1 MPKAPEIEPDWELVR
16 KRNFVERM
24 KHEKGGLAVIQE
36 LPAMIA
42 AGYEAVPEEDMVRLQ
57 WYGLYHDKPK
67 LGHFMMRVK
76 VPGGRLTPHGLR
88 TIGEIAQR
96 HGRGHGEL
104 TTRQN
109 VQLHWLEMARLPEV
123 LSTLDAAGLTTVGA
137 CGDNVRNITGCPVA
151 GLDRDE
157 LFDCRDLVREAAGF
171 FIQHREY
178 SDLPRKHK
186 ITISACA
193 HQCNAPEMHCIA
205 LIGTLREGQAGFA
218 VKVGGGLSTWPRL
231 ADDLGVF
238 VPAGEAVGVLRAILD
253 VWREDR
259 RYRLSRARARLK
271 FMVDDVGPR
280 RFRERIEERLG
291 RRLADGAVPAPP
303 SEELDHAGV
312 HPQRQ
317 AGLAYA
323 GFPVYLGLM
332 NGEQML
338 RIADLAEEVAGWGGG
353 AAGARTAGAGGEA
366 GAGGAALAAG
376 EAGAGGAAAA
386 AGAGR
391 AGGEGVEIRLTRRQN
406 FILANL
412 PAERVPEVVER
423 VAAIGFPL
431 AAGNLRR
438 LAIAC
443 TGNPFCNFTV
453 AETKG
458 RLRQIV
464 EHLESA
470 FGEQAAELGELRLNL
485 DGCPHACA
493 HHWIGDIGLQ
503 GTTLRER
510 GEAGERLQ
518 GYDLFL
524 RGGLGRSAAIGRPVL
539 RRVPGDVVHVAI
551 ERLCRAWLDGREPGE
566 SIQQFFTRNS
576 DEQLIDIAGVPAE
589 VLTR

>member
-1 MPKAPEIEPDWELVR
+1 
-16 KRNFVERM
+16 
-24 KHEKGGLAVIQE
+24 
-36 LPAMIA
+36 MIA
-42 AGYEAVPEEDMVRLQ
+42 AGYEAAAEEDMVRLQ

-67 LGHFMMRVK
+67 LGYFMMRVK
-76 VPGGRLTPHGLR
+76 IPGGILTPARLR
-88 TIGEIAQR
+88 TIGEIASR
-96 HGRGHGEL
+96 FGRGHGEL

-109 VQLHWLEMARLPEV
+109 IQLHWLEMARLPEV
-123 LSTLDAAGLTTVGA
+123 LATLAGAGLTTAGA

-157 LFDCRDLVREAAGF
+157 LFDCRGLLREAADF
-171 FIQHREY
+171 FIRHQEY

-186 ITISACA
+186 ITISACP

-205 LIGTLREGQAGFA
+205 LLGTLLDGRPGFA

-238 VPAGEAVGVLRAILD
+238 VPAAEALATLRGILD

-271 FMVDDVGPR
+271 FMVDDLGPQ
-280 RFRERIEERLG
+280 RFRERVEERLG
-291 RRLADGAVPAPP
+291 RPLLPLPDSAAPAAPAA
-303 SEELDHAGV
+303 EHDHAGV

-317 AGLAYA
+317 PGLVYA
-323 GFPVYLGLM
+323 GFPAYLGLM
-332 NGEQML
+332 SGEQML
-338 RIADLAEEVAGWGGG
+338 RLADLAASVPAG
-353 AAGARTAGAGGEA
+353 
-366 GAGGAALAAG
+366 GAGGA
-376 EAGAGGAAAA
+376 EEV
-386 AGAGR
+386 R
-391 AGGEGVEIRLTRRQN
+391 GVEIRLTRRQN

-412 PAERVPEVVER
+412 PEERLAEVVRR
-423 VAAIGFPL
+423 VAEIGFPL
-431 AAGNLRR
+431 EAGNLRR

-443 TGNPFCNFTV
+443 TGNPFCNYTV

-470 FGEQAAELGELRLNL
+470 FGDQASALGELRLNL

-510 GEAGERLQ
+510 GPGGERRQ

-524 RGGLGRSAAIGRPVL
+524 RGGLGRGAAIGRPVL
-539 RRVPGDVVHVAI
+539 RRVPGEVVHLAV
-551 ERLCRAWLDGREPGE
+551 ERLCRAWLAGRQPGE
-566 SIQQFFTRNS
+566 SIQQFFIRQS
-576 DEQLIDIAGVPAE
+576 DEQLIDVAGVPAE
-589 VLTR
+589 VAHR

>member
-16 KRNFVERM
+16 KRNFVERL
-24 KHEKGGLAVIQE
+24 KHEKGGLEVIHD

-42 AGYEAVPEEDMVRLQ
+42 AGYEAVPEADMVRLQ

-76 VPGGRLTPHGLR
+76 IPGGRLTPHGLR
-88 TIGEIAQR
+88 TIGEIARR

-109 VQLHWLEMARLPEV
+109 LQLHWLEMARLPEV
-123 LSTLDAAGLTTVGA
+123 LATLEAAGLSTAGA

-151 GLDRDE
+151 GLDRE
-157 LFDCRDLVREAAGF
+157 EAFDCRELVREAAAF
-171 FIQHREY
+171 FLRHREY

-205 LIGTLREGQAGFA
+205 LLGTWRDGLPGFG
-218 VKVGGGLSTWPRL
+218 VKVGGGLSSWPRL

-238 VPAGEAVGVLRAILD
+238 VPAAEALEVLRAILD

-271 FMVDDVGPR
+271 FMVDDLGPR
-280 RFRERIEERLG
+280 RFRERVEARLG
-291 RRLADGAVPAPP
+291 RALADGAAPAAPAD
-303 SEELDHAGV
+303 EYDHAGV
-312 HPQRQ
+312 HEQRQ
-317 AGLAYA
+317 PGLAYA

-332 NGEQML
+332 NGEQMVRL
-338 RIADLAEEVAGWGGG
+338 ADLAAEVSGWGGRQG
-353 AAGARTAGAGGEA
+353 TPE
-366 GAGGAALAAG
+366 
-376 EAGAGGAAAA
+376 
-386 AGAGR
+386 
-391 AGGEGVEIRLTRRQN
+391 VEIRLTRRQN

-412 PAERVPEVVER
+412 PAARVPEVVER

-443 TGNPFCNFTV
+443 TGNPFCNYTV

-458 RLRQIV
+458 RLQQIV
-464 EHLESA
+464 AHLESA
-470 FGEQAAELGELRLNL
+470 FGEQAAALGELRLNL

-510 GEAGERLQ
+510 GEGGERLQ

-524 RGGLGRSAAIGRPVL
+524 RGGLAAGAAIGRPVL
-539 RRVPGDVVHVAI
+539 RRVPGEVVHLAI
-551 ERLCRAWLDGREPGE
+551 ERLCRAWLEGRRSGE
-566 SIQQFFTRNS
+566 RIQQFFIRHS
-576 DEQLIDIAGVPAE
+576 DDQLVDIAGVPAE